1 MPAVPF
7 ARGQSRRAAPAAGR
21 EAIDGPAP
29 AVGTCKMHVAG
40 AGGRPTSPPRP
51 RGYVLR
57 GFSGGEPLIPILRPA
72 SAAPEPPLVS
82 QIIRKSPA
90 TGSTPANIDEPSG
103 VPLGGH
109 GSEDGSLMAES

>member
-1 MPAVPF
+1 MHG
-7 ARGQSRRAAPAAGR
+7 RRRRAADLAAPPAWLR
-21 EAIDGPAP
+21 L
-29 AVGTCKMHVAG
+29 T
-40 AGGRPTSPPRP
+40 
-51 RGYVLR
+51 R